1 MNKKVKHKKLFNS
14 LFAKVGLIIFVIN
27 IVVAFLFFVGSDINE
42 ISNSLNKSE
51 GCQNCHTEMVG
62 FSQSHNPK
70 IIGCASC
77 HLGNSISNNKDLAHA
92 GMIKLPGNLETANL
106 SCGATNCHPGIK
118 ERVEKSMMNT
128 MSGVVTVDRFT
139 FNEETDLNKL
149 ANIKYLK
156 NSAADTHL
164 KNLCASCHIGNEKT
178 EYEEVTELS
187 RGGGC
192 IACHLN
198 YSEEAISN
206 LPLLKNSTGEIPIV
220 KTHPALN
227 LKITNNHC
235 FGCHSR
241 SGRISTSYE
250 GWHETSLLITD
261 VDTNNL
267 QLPRNRKQTTK
278 SIGEKKDYRLLEDE
292 RIFRFVAEDVHNT
305 RGLDCIDCHNSFE
318 LMGDGKDYA
327 HQNEPVNI
335 RCEDCHSKKSPN
347 YVTYSQLDF
356 ESKKIADLHDFNF
369 REHKYLITNKR
380 SNPLMNSYVN
390 YKKEKVLYGKRSNK
404 KYKLNPPNF
413 ICKEGK
419 AHDRLSCNSCH
430 TAWAPQCVGCHTE
443 FDKNTE
449 GYNNLTKT
457 KTNGAWRELMG
468 EFFAEPPTL
477 GIMNAG
483 TEEEKIE
490 TFVPG
495 MIMTLDKT
503 SFTDSNEPNIF
514 HRLFAPTIAHTTS
527 AKGRSCESCHNNP
540 LAIGYGRGELIFSN
554 NGKWVFQNEFA
565 LDEHDNLPQDAWIGF
580 LNNNQGTATRVGSR
594 PFTITE
600 QKRILTVGAC
610 LTCHKE
616 DSEIMIES
624 LSNFDKLLKQ
634 VSDKCILPKW
644 D

>member
-1 MNKKVKHKKLFNS
+1 
-14 LFAKVGLIIFVIN
+14 
-27 IVVAFLFFVGSDINE
+27 
-42 ISNSLNKSE
+42 
-51 GCQNCHTEMVG
+51 
-62 FSQSHNPK
+62 
-70 IIGCASC
+70 
-77 HLGNSISNNKDLAHA
+77 
-92 GMIKLPGNLETANL
+92 
-106 SCGATNCHPGIK
+106 
-118 ERVEKSMMNT
+118 
-128 MSGVVTVDRFT
+128 MSGVVTVDRFVY
-139 FNEETDLNKL
+139 NEETDLNKL

-164 KNLCASCHIGNEKT
+164 KNLCASCHIGNKKT
-178 EYEEVTELS
+178 EYKEITELS

-198 YSEEAISN
+198 YSDETISN
-206 LPLLKNSTGEIPIV
+206 LQLLETSTGNIPVV

-250 GWHETSLLITD
+250 GWHETSLLIAD

-267 QLPRNRKQTTK
+267 QLPRKNRKQVVE
-278 SIGEKKDYRLLEDE
+278 SIEVKKKYRLLEDE
-292 RIFRFVAEDVHNT
+292 RIFRFVAEDVHHA

-327 HQNEPVNI
+327 HQNKPVNI

-356 ESKKIADLHDFNF
+356 ESKKIADLHNFNF
-369 REHKYLITNKR
+369 REHKYLITNKK
-380 SNPLMNSYVN
+380 SNPLINTYVN
-390 YKKEKVLYGKRSNK
+390 YKKEKTLFGKISNK
-404 KYKLNPPNF
+404 KYKLNPPSF

-443 FDKNTE
+443 FDKNAE
-449 GYNNLTKT
+449 GYNNLTKE
-457 KTNGAWRELMG
+457 KTNGAWRELLG

-477 GIMNAG
+477 GIMNEG
-483 TEEEKIE
+483 TDDEKIE

-495 MIMTLDKT
+495 MIMTLDKS
-503 SFTDSNEPNIF
+503 SFTGSDEPNVF

-527 AKGRSCESCHNNP
+527 AKGRSCKSCHNNP
-540 LAIGYGRGELIFSN
+540 LAIGYGRGKLIFSN
-554 NGKWVFQNEFA
+554 SGKWVFQNEFA
-565 LDEHDNLPQDAWIGF
+565 LDKHDNLPQDAWIGF
-580 LNNNQGTATRVGSR
+580 LNNNQGKATRVGSR
-594 PFTITE
+594 PFTIEE
-600 QKRILTVGAC
+600 QKQILTVGAC

-616 DSEIMIES
+616 DSKIMIKS

-634 VSDKCILPKW
+634 VSNKCVLPNW